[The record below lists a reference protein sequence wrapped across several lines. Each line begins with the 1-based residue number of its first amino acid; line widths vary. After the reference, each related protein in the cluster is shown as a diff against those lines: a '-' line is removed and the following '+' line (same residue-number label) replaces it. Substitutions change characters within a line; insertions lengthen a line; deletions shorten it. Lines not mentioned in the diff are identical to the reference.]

1 MNGQREPVRADGSNQ
16 VQVTP
21 AVVSPVVAAGAPAV
35 APAVAEWEVNGRW
48 ETRIGELA
56 VYPGH
61 GVARIED
68 LKRQEIC
75 GQTCEFLVLRM
86 MSGDS
91 RILIPLGKVNEVGLR
106 PLMGEREAARIW
118 KILKTRPKD
127 KPGRGQTWIRQFREY
142 QERIKTGSIF
152 ELAEVLRDLLILQGE
167 KELSFGEHRVLDAA
181 RTLLCQELA
190 AVQSREA
197 TDVAAEIKAA
207 VR

>member
-1 MNGQREPVRADGSNQ
+1 VTGQREPVRADGSKPAP
-16 VQVTP
+16 TA
-21 AVVSPVVAAGAPAV
+21 AVVSPPAGPPATGAVVEA
-35 APAVAEWEVNGRW
+35 NGRW

-118 KILKTRPKD
+118 KILRTRPRE

-152 ELAEVLRDLLILQGE
+152 ELAEVLRDLLILQSE

-190 AVQSREA
+190 AVQCREP
-197 TDVAAEIKAA
+197 TEVAAAIKAA